1 MPIISDNDLQNFLT
15 VEVSKDQKIAYFGT
29 FWGGLLEL
37 NTNDNSA
44 KLWDYKNSKLDVA
57 QGDYT
62 RTRIADLEFD
72 GDNNLWMTN
81 FLSLK
86 PLVVYTKT
94 GDWYNFSI
102 KNGENQ
108 IAEMTIDQN
117 NFIWLKIINNGLI
130 VYDTRGTVNDYTDDR
145 QISINKSTEEN
156 MISNNVTALKTDLDG
171 NVWVGTDQGPIVFE
185 CSSGIF
191 DGNCTPT
198 RKKTVL
204 EGIAAYVLDQ
214 VNITTIEVDGANR
227 KWIGSTSGLY
237 VLSSTGEEEL
247 MHFTE
252 DNSPLFDNVITALAY
267 NGESGEMIIGTAK
280 GILSY
285 KTQTLEGKKRNSP
298 YAFAYPN
305 PVPPDYSGP
314 IAVKGLA
321 RDANVKITDINGNLI
336 YETKALGGQAI
347 WDGKD
352 MHGTPVGSGVYLI
365 FSTGINNFDAPET
378 IALKV
383 FIVR

>member
-1 MPIISDNDLQNFLT
+1 
-15 VEVSKDQKIAYFGT
+15 
-29 FWGGLLEL
+29 
-37 NTNDNSA
+37 
-44 KLWDYKNSKLDVA
+44 
-57 QGDYT
+57 
-62 RTRIADLEFD
+62 
-72 GDNNLWMTN
+72 
-81 FLSLK
+81 
-86 PLVVYTKT
+86 
-94 GDWYNFSI
+94 
-102 KNGENQ
+102 
-108 IAEMTIDQN
+108 MTIDQN
-117 NFIWLKIINNGLI
+117 DFKWIKIINNGLI
-130 VYDTRGTVNDYTDDR
+130 VYDTRGTINDYTDDR
-145 QISINKSTEEN
+145 QISINKSTTES

-171 NVWVGTDQGPIVFE
+171 NVWVGTDQGPVVFE

-214 VNITTIEVDGANR
+214 VNITSIEIDGANR

-237 VLSSTGEEEL
+237 VLSSSGEEEL

-252 DNSPLFDNVITALAY
+252 DNSPLFDNIITALSY

-285 KTQTLEGKKRNSP
+285 KTKTLEGKIRNSP

-321 RDANVKITDINGNLI
+321 RDANVKITDIAGNLI

-347 WDGKD
+347 WNGRDL
-352 MHGTPVGSGVYLI
+352 HGTRVGSGVYTI
-365 FSTGINNFDAPET
+365 FSTGTNNFDTPEA
-378 IALKV
+378 IALKI